1 MYICTKNTYLLQES
15 EVIMSET
22 EYERKERIDAV
33 IKKILSS
40 KENAIKFM
48 YEAGIVDSNG
58 KWLPI
63 YR

>member
-22 EYERKERIDAV
+22 EYERKERIDV
-33 IKKILSS
+33 IKTILSS

>member
-1 MYICTKNTYLLQES
+1 
-15 EVIMSET
+15 MSET

>member
-1 MYICTKNTYLLQES
+1 MYICAKNTYLQQES

-22 EYERKERIDAV
+22 EYERKERIDV

>member
-1 MYICTKNTYLLQES
+1 
-15 EVIMSET
+15 MSET
-22 EYERKERIDAV
+22 EYERKERIDV

-63 YR
+63 YRWNKDYMPIVQI

>member
-1 MYICTKNTYLLQES
+1 
-15 EVIMSET
+15 MSET
-22 EYERKERIDAV
+22 EYERKERIAV

>member
-1 MYICTKNTYLLQES
+1 MYICTKNTYLQQES

-22 EYERKERIDAV
+22 EYERKERIDV
-33 IKKILSS
+33 IKEILSS

>member
-1 MYICTKNTYLLQES
+1 MYICNKNTYLLQES

-22 EYERKERIDAV
+22 EYERKERIDV

>member
-1 MYICTKNTYLLQES
+1 
-15 EVIMSET
+15 MSET
-22 EYERKERIDAV
+22 EYERKERIDV
-33 IKKILSS
+33 IKEILSS

>member
-1 MYICTKNTYLLQES
+1 MYICTKNTYLQQES

-63 YR
+63 YK

>member
-22 EYERKERIDAV
+22 EYERKERIDV

>member
-1 MYICTKNTYLLQES
+1 MYICTKNTYLQQES

-22 EYERKERIDAV
+22 EYERKERIDV